1 MPLNPNFSSIHEKEW
16 KINFSQC
23 APNGALNYTDL
34 CNLLQLTAAEHAD
47 LGGISF
53 NDMQKFNQA
62 WVLSRMRIEIDILPL
77 WNESIIIKTWIV
89 SLENSRST
97 RMLEVYKNNQRIIA
111 CETFWVVLNTEIR
124 RPETLALPHEHFE
137 KFADKIATRER
148 VKKIQVPTDSKIV
161 GTHEVVFSDLDV
173 VNHVNNVKYL
183 EWCLDCLP
191 PDLLLK
197 KSFKSLD
204 MNFLN
209 ELLLQQKVVL
219 HSAAIE
225 KTIVFS
231 VMKDAKNCFSL
242 ELKT

>member
-1 MPLNPNFSSIHEKEW
+1 MPLDPNFSSIHKKEW

-34 CNLLQLTAAEHAD
+34 CNILQLTAAEHAD

-53 NDMQKFNQA
+53 MDMQKFNQA
-62 WVLSRMRIEIDILPL
+62 WVLSRMRIEIDVLPI
-77 WNESIIIKTWIV
+77 WNDCITIKTWIV
-89 SLENSRST
+89 SLENSRSI

-124 RPETLALPHEHFE
+124 RPENLALPHEHFE
-137 KFADKIATRER
+137 KFEDQIATQER
-148 VKKIQVPTDSKIV
+148 VKKIQVPKDSKIV
-161 GTHEVVFSDLDV
+161 GTHKVVFSDLDV

-183 EWCLDCLP
+183 EWCLDSLP

-197 KSFKSLD
+197 KTFKSLD

-209 ELLLQQKVVL
+209 ELLLQQKVEL
-219 HSAAIE
+219 HAAEIE
-225 KTIVFS
+225 KAIVFS